1 MPVLAEDIDV
11 DLARR
16 QKGYGR
22 GGRQQ
27 IEHDCVEIV
36 AGVRHGRT
44 MGGPIAMVVKNR
56 DWANWQGKMD
66 IEPVPEPPP
75 PVTRLR
81 PGHADLAGVVKYG
94 LDDVRNVLERAS
106 ARETASRVAAGALGK
121 VFLRQFGIEVRSHVR
136 SDRLGARRS
145 RQTSWRWRA
154 TAPRTPWW
162 TQVEESPIRTGDTAF
177 EEQAIELIKAARTAG
192 DTLGG
197 IFEVIAYGLPIG
209 LGTYGQW
216 DERLDGRLAAAVMS
230 IQSIKGVE
238 LGDGFANAGAATAPR
253 RTTSS
258 TTTPRA
264 AAGSRPTNRAGGL
277 EGGVTNGAPLVVR
290 GAAKPI
296 STLIHP
302 LPSIDYATRERRRG
316 ARRAQRRVRRPGG
329 GRRRRGDGRARAGR
343 RDARQVRRRQP
354 RGGAGATSVRIHGDQ
369 MDNLILVGFS
379 CSGKTT
385 LGRNVARRLRL
396 TFVDTDRFIEEMTG
410 RTIPDIFREDGEA
423 AFRAVEREAIEP
435 HHGRSATRW
444 SARVAARSS
453 TPTIASGCATA
464 TWSSTCRSAPR
475 PSSTGCATASR
486 AGRGRCWTAPT
497 RWSAWSS

>member
-1 MPVLAEDIDV
+1 VSLGYLRVLTAGESHGPQLTIFVENLPAGMPVLAEDINV

-66 IEPVPEPPP
+66 IEPVADPPP

-94 LDDVRNVLERAS
+94 HDDVRNVLERAS

-121 VFLRQFGIEVRSHVR
+121 VFLRHFGVEVRSHVR
-136 SDRLGARRS
+136 SIGPERAATPAELELARDGA
-145 RQTSWRWRA
+145 A
-154 TAPRTPWW
+154 LAWW
-162 TQVEESPIRTGDTAF
+162 QQVEESPIRTGDAAF
-177 EEQAIELIKAARTAG
+177 EGAATELIKTARTAG

-230 IQSIKGVE
+230 IQSIKAVE
-238 LGDGFANAGAATAPR
+238 LGDGFANASR
-253 RTTSS
+253 H
-258 TTTPRA
+258 
-264 AAGSRPTNRAGGL
+264 GSQAHDVIDYDPQRGWNRPTNHAGGL
-277 EGGVTNGAPLVVR
+277 EGGITNGMPLVVR

-296 STLIHP
+296 STLINP
-302 LPSIDYATRERRRG
+302 LPSIDYATRQRDVAHVERSDVCVVP
-316 ARRAQRRVRRPGG
+316 A
-329 GRRRRGDGRARAGR
+329 AGVVGEAMVALVLA
-343 RDARQVRRRQP
+343 DA
-354 RGGAGATSVRIHGDQ
+354 
-369 MDNLILVGFS
+369 
-379 CSGKTT
+379 
-385 LGRNVARRLRL
+385 LRL
-396 TFVDTDRFIEEMTG
+396 KFGGDSLDEALTNYRAFV
-410 RTIPDIFREDGEA
+410 EA
-423 AFRAVEREAIEP
+423 
-435 HHGRSATRW
+435 HG
-444 SARVAARSS
+444 
-453 TPTIASGCATA
+453 
-464 TWSSTCRSAPR
+464 
-475 PSSTGCATASR
+475 
-486 AGRGRCWTAPT
+486 
-497 RWSAWSS
+497 

>member
-1 MPVLAEDIDV
+1 MSLGYLRVVTAGESHGPQLTIFVENLPAGMPVLAEDIDV

-27 IEHDCVEIV
+27 IEHDRVEIV

-56 DWANWQGKMD
+56 DWANWQGRMD
-66 IEPVPEPPP
+66 IEPVPDPPA

-121 VFLRQFGIEVRSHVR
+121 VFLRQFGVEIRSHVR
-136 SDRLGARRS
+136 RIGAAE
-145 RQTSWRWRA
+145 A
-154 TAPRTPWW
+154 TTPDELVLERDAAGHPWW
-162 TQVEESPIRTGDTAF
+162 QLVEDSPLRTGDPAF
-177 EEQAIELIKAARTAG
+177 EEQATELIRTARTAG

-230 IQSIKGVE
+230 IQSVKAVE
-238 LGDGFANAGAATAPR
+238 LGDGFANAAR
-253 RTTSS
+253 N
-258 TTTPRA
+258 
-264 AAGSRPTNRAGGL
+264 GSLAHDVIDYDPERGWTRPTNRAGGL

-290 GAAKPI
+290 AAPKPI

-302 LPSIDYATRERRRG
+302 LPSIDYATRERSIGHVERSDVCVVP
-316 ARRAQRRVRRPGG
+316 A
-329 GRRRRGDGRARAGR
+329 AG
-343 RDARQVRRRQP
+343 V
-354 RGGAGATSVRIHGDQ
+354 V
-369 MDNLILVGFS
+369 
-379 CSGKTT
+379 
-385 LGRNVARRLRL
+385 
-396 TFVDTDRFIEEMTG
+396 
-410 RTIPDIFREDGEA
+410 GEA
-423 AFRAVEREAIEP
+423 MVALVLADAMRLKFGGDSLADALANFRSNAERGE
-435 HHGRSATRW
+435 W
-444 SARVAARSS
+444 
-453 TPTIASGCATA
+453 TPDG
-464 TWSSTCRSAPR
+464 
-475 PSSTGCATASR
+475 
-486 AGRGRCWTAPT
+486 
-497 RWSAWSS
+497 

>member
-1 MPVLAEDIDV
+1 MSLGYLRVMTAGESHGPQLTIFVENLPAGLPVLAEDINV

-27 IEHDCVEIV
+27 IEHDCVDIV

-56 DWANWQGKMD
+56 DWANWQGTMD

-94 LDDVRNVLERAS
+94 HSDVRNVLERAS
-106 ARETASRVAAGALGK
+106 ARETASRVAAGALAK
-121 VFLRQFGIEVRSHVR
+121 VFLGQFAIFVRSHVLR
-136 SDRLGARRS
+136 IGPLEASAPEVLRIDRDAAQHEWWSTVEQSD
-145 RQTSWRWRA
+145 
-154 TAPRTPWW
+154 
-162 TQVEESPIRTGDTAF
+162 IRTADQAF
-177 EEQAIELIKAARTAG
+177 ADQATELIKAARSAG

-238 LGDGFANAGAATAPR
+238 IGDGFLNATRHGSKAHDVIDYDPQR
-253 RTTSS
+253 
-258 TTTPRA
+258 
-264 AAGSRPTNRAGGL
+264 GWSRPTNHAGGL

-296 STLIHP
+296 STLINP
-302 LPSIDYATRERRRG
+302 LPSIDYATRERTIGHVERSDVCVLP
-316 ARRAQRRVRRPGG
+316 A
-329 GRRRRGDGRARAGR
+329 AG
-343 RDARQVRRRQP
+343 V
-354 RGGAGATSVRIHGDQ
+354 V
-369 MDNLILVGFS
+369 
-379 CSGKTT
+379 
-385 LGRNVARRLRL
+385 
-396 TFVDTDRFIEEMTG
+396 
-410 RTIPDIFREDGEA
+410 GEA
-423 AFRAVEREAIEP
+423 MVALVIADALRHKFGGDSLNEAL
-435 HHGRSATRW
+435 
-444 SARVAARSS
+444 
-453 TPTIASGCATA
+453 ASYRHFLDATA
-464 TWSSTCRSAPR
+464 P
-475 PSSTGCATASR
+475 P
-486 AGRGRCWTAPT
+486 
-497 RWSAWSS
+497 